1 MAVTNNK
8 LIGAVGLA
16 VLSVVLAWRIL
27 VTGLAEYYVG
37 RDTPEA
43 DAGALRWRS
52 GQSVALYRQGLA
64 LAGRDPAAAMR
75 LYQAAAWANPTDAL
89 VYLALAELQA
99 GLGQPSVAIA
109 LAEIADALGPMRTP
123 VLARSAAF
131 WLAQGR
137 PDRALAR
144 WDMLLRN
151 RPETAGQLYPLLLR
165 WVENAEARPLLRSLL
180 ADSPPWWDQF
190 FAYVAAKAA
199 RLEAVAFLYR
209 NRERKGKPPG
219 AAEQQAY
226 LERLWREGH
235 WLETYLAWL
244 SGLDERQQQGLGN
257 IYNGG
262 FELPVT
268 GLGFDWRI
276 SAPRGVS
283 VEIAETYGTR
293 GGKAL
298 HVVFDGQRVHFRHVR
313 QPLYLESGR
322 YRLQG
327 RVRPDGL
334 RAERGLCWTV
344 RCGESDDQLLAESPS
359 FTGSDDWQL
368 FTQEFTVPAADCP
381 VQWLRLELEGRAA
394 LDFEAQGG
402 IWFDDLAIG
411 RQD

>member
-1 MAVTNNK
+1 MVVTNK
-8 LIGAVGLA
+8 GIRAT
-16 VLSVVLAWRIL
+16 VLTVLGVVLAWRVL
-27 VTGLAEYYVG
+27 VTGLAEYYAD

-43 DAGALRWRS
+43 DAGALRWQGS
-52 GQSVALYRQGLA
+52 QSVALYRQGLV
-64 LAGRDPAAAMR
+64 LAGRDPIVAKR
-75 LYQAAAWANPTDAL
+75 LLQAAAWANPTDAL

-99 GLGQPSVAIA
+99 EAGQPTAATA
-109 LAEIADALGPMRTP
+109 LAETADALGPMRTP

-131 WLAQGR
+131 WLARGR
-137 PDRALAR
+137 PDRALTR

-165 WVENAEARPLLRSLL
+165 WVESAEARPLLRPLL
-180 ADSPPWWDQF
+180 ADPPQWWDKF

-199 RLEAVAFLYR
+199 RLEAVIFLYR
-209 NRERKGKPPG
+209 NRERRGTRPG
-219 AAEQQAY
+219 DAEQQVY
-226 LERLWREGH
+226 LERLWREGR

-276 SAPRGVS
+276 SAPRGAL
-283 VEIAETYGTR
+283 VELAETYGTR

-298 HVVFDGQRVHFRHVR
+298 HVAFNGQRVRFQHVR
-313 QPLYLESGR
+313 QPLYLEPGR

-334 RAERGLCWTV
+334 RAERGLRWTV
-344 RCGESDDQLLAESPS
+344 HCGESGERLLAEGPS

-368 FTQEFTVPAADCP
+368 FTQDFTVPEADCP
-381 VQWLRLELEGRAA
+381 VQWLRLELEGRAE
-394 LDFEAQGG
+394 LDFEAQGD
-402 IWFDDLAIG
+402 IWFDDLAIS
-411 RQD
+411 RQG

>member
-8 LIGAVGLA
+8 VIGAVGLTLLGA
-16 VLSVVLAWRIL
+16 LLAWRVL
-27 VTGLAEYYVG
+27 VSGLAEYYIS

-43 DAGALRWRS
+43 DAGALRWQ
-52 GQSVALYRQGLA
+52 GDQPAALYRQGRTLA
-64 LAGRDPAAAMR
+64 ERDPAAAKR

-99 GLGQPSVAIA
+99 RAGQPTTAAA
-109 LAEIADALGPMRTP
+109 LAETADALGPMRTP

-137 PDRALAR
+137 PDRTLVR

-165 WVENAEARPLLRSLL
+165 WVESTEARPLLLPLL
-180 ADSPPWWDQF
+180 ADPPQWWGGF

-199 RLEAVAFLYR
+199 RMETVAFLYR
-209 NRERKGKPPG
+209 NRKRSGRLPE
-219 AAEQQAY
+219 AAEQQVY
-226 LERLWREGH
+226 LDRLWREGH

-276 SAPRGVS
+276 STPRGAL
-283 VEIAETYGTR
+283 VEITETYGTR

-298 HVVFDGQRVHFRHVR
+298 HVAFNGQRVRFQHVR
-313 QPLYLESGR
+313 QPLFLEPGR

-334 RAERGLCWTV
+334 RAERGLRWTV
-344 RCGESDDQLLAESPS
+344 RCGESGERLLSEGPS
-359 FTGSDDWQL
+359 FAGSDDWQF
-368 FTQEFTVPAADCP
+368 FTQDFTVPETDCP
-381 VQWLRLELEGRAA
+381 VQWLRLELEGRAE
-394 LDFEAQGG
+394 LEFEAQGG
-402 IWFDDLAIG
+402 IWFDDLAIS
-411 RQD
+411 RQG

>member
-8 LIGAVGLA
+8 MIGAVSLT
-16 VLSVVLAWRIL
+16 VLSVVLAWRVL
-27 VTGLAEYYVG
+27 VTGLAEYYAG
-37 RDTPEA
+37 RDMPEA

-52 GQSVALYRQGLA
+52 DQSAALYRRGLA
-64 LAGRDPAAAMR
+64 LAGRNPVAAMR

-99 GLGQPSVAIA
+99 GIGQPSIAIA
-109 LAEIADALGPMRTP
+109 LAEIADTLGPMRTP

-131 WLAQGR
+131 WLTQGR
-137 PDRALAR
+137 PDRTLAR

-151 RPETAGQLYPLLLR
+151 RPEIAGQLYPLLLR
-165 WVENAEARPLLRSLL
+165 WVENAETRPLLRSLL
-180 ADSPPWWDQF
+180 SDPPQWWDQF
-190 FAYVAAKAA
+190 FAYVATKAV

-209 NRERKGKPPG
+209 NRERGGRSPE
-219 AAEQQAY
+219 AAEQKAY

-235 WLETYLAWL
+235 WLEVYLAWL

-257 IYNGG
+257 IYNGS

-276 SAPRGVS
+276 STPRGVL
-283 VEIAETYGTR
+283 VEITETYGTH

-298 HVVFDGQRVHFRHVR
+298 HVAFNGQRVHFQHVW
-313 QPLYLESGR
+313 QSLYLEPGH

-334 RAERGLCWTV
+334 RAERGLRWTV

-368 FTQEFTVPAADCP
+368 FTQEFTVPEADCP
-381 VQWLRLELEGRAA
+381 VQWLRLELEGRAE

-402 IWFDDLAIG
+402 IWFDDLAIS
-411 RQD
+411 RQG